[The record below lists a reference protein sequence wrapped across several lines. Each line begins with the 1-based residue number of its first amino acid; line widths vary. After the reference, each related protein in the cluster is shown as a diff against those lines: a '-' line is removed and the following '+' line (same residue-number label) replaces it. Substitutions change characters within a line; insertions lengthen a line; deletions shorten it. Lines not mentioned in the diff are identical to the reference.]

1 MLIELRSAMTL
12 SPTVHCHVA
21 TAIPGGRVWRR
32 GVVGVSKGLDR
43 EAGHHHGL
51 LGLGQVT
58 GGLLAGDGAGKQG
71 LVLEL
76 ETKAI

>member
-1 MLIELRSAMTL
+1 M
-12 SPTVHCHVA
+12 
-21 TAIPGGRVWRR
+21 
-32 GVVGVSKGLDR
+32 GVSKGLDR

-51 LGLGQVT
+51 LGLGQVA

-76 ETKAI
+76 ETKAIRRFVKIIQSRRISWLKAPTSAFTLNMKNY

>member
-1 MLIELRSAMTL
+1 M
-12 SPTVHCHVA
+12 
-21 TAIPGGRVWRR
+21 
-32 GVVGVSKGLDR
+32 GVSKGLDR

-51 LGLGQVT
+51 LGLGQVA

>member
-1 MLIELRSAMTL
+1 M
-12 SPTVHCHVA
+12 
-21 TAIPGGRVWRR
+21 
-32 GVVGVSKGLDR
+32 GVSKGLDR

-76 ETKAI
+76 ETKAILRFANIIQ